1 MLTIL
6 SREVDYFSPGLIT
19 FLAAV
24 GRSLG
29 VLMEHFRLGDER
41 RHLKEQLVQAQKME
55 GLGRL
60 AGGVAH
66 DFNNLLTAILSY
78 AKLGT
83 MALPP
88 AHPVASHMRA
98 ISEAA
103 DRAASL
109 TGQLLAF
116 SRRQPIEPKVINLN
130 DLTIGLDRMLRQ
142 LTGAGIELVFLLEP
156 DLAPVKVDPSQMAQ
170 VLINLAV
177 NARDAMPGG
186 GKLIIK
192 TATVAPDPP
201 GTPNLPEAHSG
212 RQVMLSVTDTGIGMT
227 EETKS
232 RVFEP
237 FFTTKEAGKGTGL
250 GLTTC
255 YGFIKQSGGL
265 IEVCSELGK
274 GTTFDIYLPVAEF
287 YLPVAE
293 QTDDARSVKDGVDRL
308 PRGSETVLVVEDE
321 PLILDVVSH
330 TLRDQGYRVLEA
342 ANGEEAMR
350 VARAHPDEEIHLL
363 LTDLVMPQMGGRE
376 LAERLMAVRPKTKV
390 VFTSG
395 YVDDPLL
402 RYSAPHE
409 FNAFMQKPFLP
420 DAVAF
425 KVREILDGDEPLP
438 HSREPSAPL

>member
-1 MLTIL
+1 
-6 SREVDYFSPGLIT
+6 
-19 FLAAV
+19 
-24 GRSLG
+24 
-29 VLMEHFRLGDER
+29 
-41 RHLKEQLVQAQKME
+41 
-55 GLGRL
+55 
-60 AGGVAH
+60 
-66 DFNNLLTAILSY
+66 
-78 AKLGT
+78 
-83 MALPP
+83 
-88 AHPVASHMRA
+88 
-98 ISEAA
+98 
-103 DRAASL
+103 
-109 TGQLLAF
+109 
-116 SRRQPIEPKVINLN
+116 
-130 DLTIGLDRMLRQ
+130 
-142 LTGAGIELVFLLEP
+142 
-156 DLAPVKVDPSQMAQ
+156 
-170 VLINLAV
+170 
-177 NARDAMPGG
+177 
-186 GKLIIK
+186 
-192 TATVAPDPP
+192 
-201 GTPNLPEAHSG
+201 
-212 RQVMLSVTDTGIGMT
+212 

-425 KVREILDGDEPLP
+425 KVREILD
-438 HSREPSAPL
+438 